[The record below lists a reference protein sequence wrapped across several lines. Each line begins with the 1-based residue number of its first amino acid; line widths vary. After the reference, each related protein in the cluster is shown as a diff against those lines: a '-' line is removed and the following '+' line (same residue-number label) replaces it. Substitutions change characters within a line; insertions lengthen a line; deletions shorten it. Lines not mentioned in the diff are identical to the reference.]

1 MSVNLK
7 EKEAFI
13 VISNWGL
20 DEAKMNW
27 AIFLA
32 ISDIILD
39 DIGKTITSLETFQL

>member
-20 DEAKMNW
+20 DEAKMNR

-39 DIGKTITSLETFQL
+39 DIGKTITSLETFQW